1 MLRSVG
7 TACLCTDD
15 EQKGERA
22 MKSKHRTQESEQYLR
37 FETDSVQ
44 IPKLPAHFARQNCTP
59 TAVRVPDNYINWH
72 ESVEFLCVLSGDV
85 HILRG
90 EELLHPMKGEIVAID
105 PFMIH
110 APLFST
116 DATDLF
122 YVKIS
127 PELYR
132 ESGLDYDGISHTP
145 LIRDEEAFRLF
156 STLAELN
163 EDRGSPV
170 FVPRF
175 KGTLLL
181 LMARLYE
188 HYSVKDGARTPPRG
202 KLLSLVI
209 PAIRYIH
216 EHFTEKP
223 SIAAVAE
230 AAHISESHLLHSF
243 RAATGMSV
251 LQYINHLRFLYART
265 LFKTTEMTV
274 GEVAAVCGFVS
285 LSYFSKE
292 YTRRMGISPSAER
305 RSST

>member
-1 MLRSVG
+1 M
-7 TACLCTDD
+7 
-15 EQKGERA
+15 
-22 MKSKHRTQESEQYLR
+22 QESEKYLR
-37 FETDSVQ
+37 FEKDASSF
-44 IPKLPAHFARQNCTP
+44 PKLAATFARQNCTP
-59 TAVRVPDNYINWH
+59 TGVQIPDNYINWH

-90 EELLHPMKGEIVAID
+90 DEILHPAAGDIVAID

-110 APLFST
+110 APLFPT

-132 ESGLDYDGISHTP
+132 ESGLELDGITHAP
-145 LIRDEEAFRLF
+145 LIRDAEALRLF
-156 STLAELN
+156 RMLAEVN
-163 EDRGSPV
+163 EERSSPV

-175 KGTLLL
+175 KGVLLQL
-181 LMARLYE
+181 IAHLYE
-188 HYSVKDGARTPPRG
+188 HYAKKDGERALPQG

-223 SIAAVAE
+223 SVAVIAE

-243 RAATGMSV
+243 HAATGMSV
-251 LQYINHLRFLYART
+251 LQYVNHLRFLYART
-265 LFKTTEMTV
+265 LFRTTKMTV
-274 GEVAAVCGFVS
+274 GEVAAACGFAS
-285 LSYFSKE
+285 LSYFSTE
-292 YTRRMGISPSAER
+292 YARRMGTAPSVER
-305 RSST
+305 RTPTAK

>member
-1 MLRSVG
+1 MQEKLR
-7 TACLCTDD
+7 A
-15 EQKGERA
+15 
-22 MKSKHRTQESEQYLR
+22 QESEQYLR
-37 FETDSVQ
+37 FEKDGFSF
-44 IPKLPAHFARQNCTP
+44 PKLAAAFARQNCTP
-59 TAVRVPDNYINWH
+59 TGVRIPDNYINWH

-90 EELLHPMKGEIVAID
+90 DEILHPAEGDIVAID

-110 APLFST
+110 TPLFPT

-132 ESGLDYDGISHTP
+132 ESGLELDGITHTP
-145 LIRDEEAFRLF
+145 LIRDAEALRLFRLL
-156 STLAELN
+156 TELN
-163 EDRGSPV
+163 EDRTSQV

-175 KGTLLL
+175 KGVLLQL
-181 LMARLYE
+181 IAHLYE
-188 HYSVKDGARTPPRG
+188 HYAKKDTERALPQG

-223 SIAAVAE
+223 SFAAIAE

-243 RAATGMSV
+243 RTATGMSV
-251 LQYINHLRFLYART
+251 LQYVNHLRFLYART
-265 LFKTTEMTV
+265 LFRTTKMTV
-274 GEVAAVCGFVS
+274 GEVATACGFVS
-285 LSYFSKE
+285 LSYFIKE
-292 YTRRMGISPSAER
+292 YARRMGAAPSAER
-305 RSST
+305 RSSPAN